1 MAGVDVGKRIDQRSL
16 GVEDE
21 AVEIKDE
28 GVNHAANGIA
38 MWVGQVTLVDAR
50 SLSAGRQQPGKAHAA
65 DYESGEGV
73 IEDTASGKGRKSG
86 FERWFVV
93 PASAQCR

>member
-1 MAGVDVGKRIDQRSL
+1 VDVGKRVDQRSL

-28 GVNHAANGIA
+28 GVNHAANGTA

-50 SLSAGRQQPGKAHAA
+50 SLSAGASSRGQPKRPTTKRARRQSAMVLRPAGLFFAIAA
-65 DYESGEGV
+65 GG
-73 IEDTASGKGRKSG
+73 
-86 FERWFVV
+86 
-93 PASAQCR
+93 